1 MRNAIVA
8 VSVVVFVVVFSM
20 GAVAA
25 EEAPIPKE
33 GSYSSLSAGS
43 ATSKV
48 LPLGKDRV
56 QMTWEA
62 FGVQTGDDT
71 KGLTHNASFR
81 CIGSLRALNGDF
93 ESFTNACVFTRPD
106 GDQMFWVESG
116 TGRMGAA
123 SSGTGTIVGGT
134 GKLAGITGG
143 GEWTRY
149 VVRPAAEGTFQT
161 VTRAKISYKLP

>member
-1 MRNAIVA
+1 MRKAIVA
-8 VSVVVFVVVFSM
+8 VSVVVFSM

-48 LPLGKDRV
+48 LPVGKDRV
-56 QMTWEA
+56 QVTWEA
-62 FGVQTGDDT
+62 LGVQTGDDA
-71 KGLTHNASFR
+71 KGITHNASFR
-81 CIGSLRALNGDF
+81 CIGSLRALNGEF

-116 TGRMGAA
+116 TGRVGAA
-123 SSGTGTIVGGT
+123 SKGTGTIVGGT

-161 VTRAKISYKLP
+161 VTRAKVSYKLP